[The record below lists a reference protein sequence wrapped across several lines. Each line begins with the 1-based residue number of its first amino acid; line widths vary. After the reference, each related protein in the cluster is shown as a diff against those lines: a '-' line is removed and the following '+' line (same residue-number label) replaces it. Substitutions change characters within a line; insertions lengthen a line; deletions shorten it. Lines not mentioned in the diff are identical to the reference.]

1 MVRPSAD
8 DGGAG
13 ASTGGPGDGPN
24 MQLVTIR
31 TPRGPID
38 VLYDLQIDGKT
49 LHLKDIAVYP
59 RQAQPQTGVLRE
71 LLSAR
76 AQIAKYAK
84 EAGYDKLRITGYR
97 TLRSTSARP
106 GKLIDVTID
115 LSTWP
120 EG

>member
-1 MVRPSAD
+1 MAGPNAD
-8 DGGAG
+8 DGGAA
-13 ASTGGPGDGPN
+13 ASTGGSGSGPN

-38 VLYDLQIDGKT
+38 VLYDLQIEGKT
-49 LHLKDIAVYP
+49 LLLKDIAVYP

-84 EAGYDKLRITGYR
+84 EAGYDKLRATGYR
-97 TLRSTSARP
+97 TLQSTSVRP

-115 LSTWP
+115 LTTLP